1 MLPGQFKVILL
12 PVSTNLDSRG
22 VVRMLVMALTLIQTA
37 ITETV
42 RLLNINTL
50 NSKKL
55 NYITKKV

>member
-1 MLPGQFKVILL
+1 
-12 PVSTNLDSRG
+12 
-22 VVRMLVMALTLIQTA
+22 MLVMALTLIQTA

-55 NYITKKV
+55 NYITKKVQTSRVDQDKPRVKRF